1 MKVSTKAARL
11 YKDLALYKERMKLT
25 QKTLDRVRL
34 YVAYNKKVLR
44 LYQDDVISLE
54 LCNYLYN
61 KSALLFTT
69 KEETKCIRL

>member
-1 MKVSTKAARL
+1 MKVSTKVARL

-25 QKTLDRVRL
+25 QKTLDRIRL

-44 LYQDDVISLE
+44 MYQDDVISLE
-54 LCNYLYN
+54 LCNYLCN
-61 KSALLFTT
+61 KSALFTT

>member
-11 YKDLALYKERMKLT
+11 YKDLTLYKERMKLT

-44 LYQDDVISLE
+44 LYQDGVISLE
-54 LCNYLYN
+54 LCNYLCN